1 MNPIII
7 IQNQFNSNSSYLAM
21 IRTRYPRGAYTLG
34 VLALLFFHVLCALAG
49 TTHHQPRLSSRWSVR
64 QGDSSAVTRHDHH
77 LWRSRSCCFST
88 SSTTSLLIRSFI
100 ASPTAVV
107 HNIGASQP
115 ITATSLF
122 FQGRWKIKRPPFLLP
137 GRSIPSSQYAPDV
150 SSCNIHVGISR
161 QLIQRRGGA
170 AAEIAMSPIATTEE
184 SASSS
189 IASNNNIQE
198 GGCNNNNA
206 DDDDKDEDKQNK
218 LILIHTYNCTT
229 LEGVNDTISL
239 MGLGMPKRQFATWVR
254 YYLSNSNDT
263 PSSSPPSSSTTAEL
277 ATEID
282 EIVSNISTQ
291 QVDWENDW
299 ENHIVSLRQYWKD
312 GKLLCEHTNLLNDRG
327 GMSRIRNKKIQQK
340 QKKGEQRDK
349 IMNGSDSEEMDDEE
363 EQQMKYEQFRNI
375 LGSYADRLV
384 NIVED
389 ELSDANFIPRDVES
403 TNISSDDHEAK
414 IISEL
419 LLPRWNT
426 RLALRGW
433 IENEYGAEN
442 TRALLANELLVKSE
456 REQLEVG
463 IVTFDL

>member
-1 MNPIII
+1 M
-7 IQNQFNSNSSYLAM
+7 IQ
-21 IRTRYPRGAYTLG
+21 
-34 VLALLFFHVLCALAG
+34 
-49 TTHHQPRLSSRWSVR
+49 
-64 QGDSSAVTRHDHH
+64 
-77 LWRSRSCCFST
+77 
-88 SSTTSLLIRSFI
+88 
-100 ASPTAVV
+100 
-107 HNIGASQP
+107 
-115 ITATSLF
+115 
-122 FQGRWKIKRPPFLLP
+122 
-137 GRSIPSSQYAPDV
+137 
-150 SSCNIHVGISR
+150 
-161 QLIQRRGGA
+161 
-170 AAEIAMSPIATTEE
+170 
-184 SASSS
+184 
-189 IASNNNIQE
+189 
-198 GGCNNNNA
+198 
-206 DDDDKDEDKQNK
+206 
-218 LILIHTYNCTT
+218 
-229 LEGVNDTISL
+229 
-239 MGLGMPKRQFATWVR
+239 

-463 IVTFDL
+463 IVTFDLS